1 MKEFIPMALLLVLLL
16 AGCGVAAIAAGSD
29 IPANSVPSSA
39 NVPGAQYPRVTPD
52 DRVIFQIKA
61 PDAKSVAFD
70 CTKLWPATR
79 DDDGTWTAVTDPLPV
94 GFHYYWLVIDGVRV
108 ADPASETFFGVGM
121 PMSAVEVPEKD
132 VDYYSAKDVPHGE
145 VRERWYFSKTTQA
158 WRRIYVYTPPDYD
171 TNSGARYP
179 VLYLQHGAGEDETGW
194 PNQGH
199 VGFILD
205 NLIAEGKARPMIVV
219 MERGYASLPGQ
230 PVPPAFGPPPAP
242 AGTARPSGPPDF
254 SKIFSTFEEVVVN
267 DLVPT
272 IDSVYRT
279 IPDRDHRAIAGLS
292 MGGAQAF
299 QIGLDHLELFSYI
312 GGFSGAGGGFGS
324 GAFDPK
330 AYHNGVMANAE
341 AFNNRVH
348 LVWIGLGTDEPQRM
362 HDSIMG
368 YDAALTQAGIKHTLY
383 VSQGTAHEWLT
394 WRRCLHEFA
403 PQLFQTA
410 AAGPSPA
417 SLFATPIVL
426 GPDDK
431 PAFPHAPTGF
441 DQERQGIAH
450 GTVEIAEY
458 YSKTV
463 GTYRHTLVYLPPGYT
478 SRKRYPVLYLLH
490 GIGGDEM
497 EWYRNGSP
505 QIILDNLYAE
515 GKLAP
520 MIVVLPNGRAQKD
533 DRPIGNVYATAPA
546 FAVFETDLLNDLMPY
561 VQSHYSTK
569 TGPENTA
576 LAGLSMGGGQALD
589 FGLKHL
595 DKFGWIGAFSPAP
608 NTYPPDQLVPDLDGA
623 RKLRLLWISGGDQ
636 DGLIFIGQRTH
647 AYLKEHNIPHIW
659 HVDSGAHDFDVW
671 KNDLYLF
678 SQLLFR

>member
-1 MKEFIPMALLLVLLL
+1 M
-16 AGCGVAAIAAGSD
+16 AAGSD

-39 NVPGAQYPRVTPD
+39 NVPGSQYPRVTPD

-79 DDDGTWTAVTDPLPV
+79 SDDGTWTAVTDPIPV

-158 WRRIYVYTPPDYD
+158 WRRIYVYTPPGYD
-171 TNSGARYP
+171 TDTNTRYP

-194 PNQGH
+194 SSQGH
-199 VGFILD
+199 VAFIMD
-205 NLIAEGKARPMIVV
+205 NMIADAKAKPMIIV
-219 MERGYASLPGQ
+219 MEKGYASLPGQ
-230 PVPPAFGPPPAP
+230 PAPPAFGAPPAP
-242 AGTARPSGPPDF
+242 AGATRPSGPPDF
-254 SKIFSTFEEVVVN
+254 SKAFSTFETVMAS
-267 DLVPT
+267 DLIPM
-272 IDSVYRT
+272 IDSTYRT
-279 IPDRDHRAIAGLS
+279 IPNRDSRAIAGLS

-299 QIGLDHLELFSYI
+299 QIGLDHTDLFSYI

-324 GAFDPK
+324 GTFDPK
-330 AYHNGVMANAE
+330 TFHNGVMADAN
-341 AFNNRVH
+341 AFNGRMH
-348 LVWIGLGTDEPQRM
+348 LIWMGLGTEEPQRI
-362 HDSIMG
+362 HDSVVG
-368 YDAALTQAGIKHTLY
+368 FDSSLTAAGIKHTMY
-383 VSQGTAHEWLT
+383 SSPGTAHEWLT

-403 PQLFQTA
+403 PLLFQTA
-410 AAGPSPA
+410 SAAGTPA
-417 SLFATPIVL
+417 SLFATPIAL

-431 PAFPHAPTGF
+431 PAFPHAPDGF

-450 GTVEIAEY
+450 GTVQIAEY
-458 YSKTV
+458 YSKSV
-463 GTYRHTLVYLPPGYT
+463 GAYRHTLVYLPPGYST
-478 SRKRYPVLYLLH
+478 HKKYPVLYLLH

-497 EWYRNGSP
+497 EWYHNGAP

-515 GKLAP
+515 GKIEP

-533 DRPIGNVYATAPA
+533 DRAVGNVYATAPA
-546 FAVFETDLLNDLMPY
+546 FAAFEQDLLNDLMPY
-561 VQSHYSTK
+561 IESHYPVK
-569 TGPENTA
+569 TGPQNTA
-576 LAGLSMGGGQALD
+576 LAGLSMGGGQSLD

-595 DKFGWIGAFSPAP
+595 DKFGWIGGFSSAP
-608 NTYPPDQLVPDLDGA
+608 NTFPPDQLVPDPDGA
-623 RKLRLLWISGGDQ
+623 KKLKLLWISGGDK

-647 AYLKEHNIPHIW
+647 AYLKEHDIPHIW
-659 HVDSGAHDFDVW
+659 HVDSGGHDFTVW

-678 SQLLFR
+678 SQLLFK